1 MVSIFNFVLVG
12 ALIALFAFLFL
23 RARRARNAV
32 VKWAGLIVTGLLTV
46 LLAAVFIVALV
57 GALRLNAKH
66 DNPVPEVTV
75 AMTPEQIARGE
86 RIASLCLGCHS
97 TDGELPLEGQNF
109 LSGEGGAPPVG
120 TMYAPNLT
128 PAHFADWTDGE
139 IIRAIREGVHKSGR
153 SLIIMTSKAFHN
165 MSDEDVQAL
174 VAYLRSQPAVEPDT
188 PANQLN
194 LLGVAFTLMAP
205 LASVQ
210 PPITQAVTAPP
221 AGPTAE
227 YGAYLTSFVGCSD
240 CHGEKLDGDMTG
252 GDPNAP
258 AGPNLTKIVPTWT
271 EEQFV
276 SFFRTG
282 IDPGGDSVGEEMPWQ
297 DYDAFASDDDLRA
310 MFAYLSTLPPSGQ

>member
-1 MVSIFNFVLVG
+1 MVSYLNFVVIG
-12 ALIALFAFLFL
+12 ALIALFVFLFL
-23 RARRARNAV
+23 RARRARNAI
-32 VKWAGLIVTGLLTV
+32 VKWVGLILTGLLTV
-46 LLAAVFIVALV
+46 LLAVVFVGGLV
-57 GALRLNAKH
+57 GAMRLNAKH
-66 DNPVPEVTV
+66 DNPVAEVQV
-75 AMTPEQIARGE
+75 AMTPEQIAHGE

-109 LSGEGGAPPVG
+109 LGGAEGSPPVG
-120 TMYAPNLT
+120 TVYAPNLT
-128 PAHFADWTDGE
+128 PAHFSDWTDGE

-153 SLIIMTSKAFHN
+153 SLIIMPSKAFHN

-188 PANQLN
+188 PANRLN

-205 LASVQ
+205 LASAR
-210 PPITQAVTAPP
+210 PSITQPVVAPP
-221 AGPTAE
+221 AGPTAA

-240 CHGEKLDGDMTG
+240 CHGEKLDGDTTG

-258 AGPNLTKIVPTWT
+258 AGPNLTRIVPTWT

-282 IDPGGDSVGEEMPWQ
+282 VDPGGDSVDEGMPWQ